1 MTFPDGNRPG
11 PPLLYLDLGGEG
23 PGLIPAEGAAIPV
36 GDRGLLYG
44 DGLFE
49 TVLAVDGRLP
59 LLPLHLERLAASAG
73 ALGIPCDPDQ
83 VGRAALAVAEAAGA
97 GEHALRVTLTRG
109 AGPARG
115 YAPPVTSLPALL
127 VTAAPY
133 RRPDGP
139 LTAVTA
145 SLRVNP
151 ASPLTRHK
159 SLSALEK
166 VLARAEAASA
176 GADEALL
183 LNTAGRVA
191 EGAAANLFLY
201 AEGRWLTPPVTE
213 GCLPGVMRRRMIAL
227 TGAEEAPVT
236 VEALHAGGLY
246 LTSALMGC
254 LPLGLLDGRPLRPGP
269 PPPSL
274 AELLAL

>member
-1 MTFPDGNRPG
+1 MTFPDRPH
-11 PPLLYLDLGGEG
+11 LLYLDLGGRG
-23 PGLIPAEGAAIPV
+23 PGLVPAKSASVPV

-49 TVLAVDGRLP
+49 TVLAVDGRMP
-59 LLPLHLERLAASAG
+59 LLALHLGRLSGSAR

-83 VGRAALAVAEAAGA
+83 VREAALAVAAAAGA

-109 AGPARG
+109 EGTARG
-115 YAPPVTSLPALL
+115 YAPPAAPRPTLL

-133 RRPDGP
+133 RRPAGP
-139 LTAVTA
+139 LSAITA

-151 ASPLTRHK
+151 ASPLVLHK

-166 VLARAEAASA
+166 VLARAEAARA
-176 GADEALL
+176 GVDEALL
-183 LNTAGRVA
+183 QNTAGRVT
-191 EGAAANLFLY
+191 EGAAANLFLF
-201 AEGRWLTPPVTE
+201 ADGRWLTPPVAE

-227 TGAEEAPVT
+227 TGAQEAPVAP
-236 VEALHAGGLY
+236 EALQAAGGLY

-254 LPLGLLDGRPLRPGP
+254 IPLGRLDGQRLRPGP
-269 PPPSL
+269 LPPAL
-274 AELLAL
+274 TELLAL